1 SPRNQSRA
9 SWGSQCFCLQPTKD
23 HFSSSCTLC
32 VSGGKGHQL
41 VVEALGVRAGGPGQP
56 ADRVLVDA
64 DQTGGLADAAAVG
77 QVPEGGQELV
87 TRQAGVEE
95 GRGLVL
101 GEAVLAGAA
110 VEQAVLL
117 ADAVAGADGQVALAA
132 PAVQGA
138 GGALA
143 AEAAEVVHAR
153 SKGWSGLQVS
163 LTERGTPF
171 NDLGTPPGHVVKP
184 IVNLLPRSA
193 SSSITCHSSA
203 DFFKLTR
210 RFSKR
215 LSV

>member
-77 QVPEGGQELV
+77 QGPEGGQELV

-110 VEQAVLL
+110 VEQRGRVGGVLGGGGVEEAVVL
-117 ADAVAGADGQVALAA
+117 ADGVAGADGQVALAA

-171 NDLGTPPGHVVKP
+171 NDLGTPP
-184 IVNLLPRSA
+184 SA
-193 SSSITCHSSA
+193 QY
-203 DFFKLTR
+203 
-210 RFSKR
+210 
-215 LSV
+215 